1 MKKVFRLTG
10 LDCPNCAMKLEKKL
24 NKVDGVNS
32 AQVNFMTMR
41 LTIDIEDNNYDA
53 ILAEVRKEA
62 KKIDDTELV

>member
-24 NKVDGVNS
+24 SKVDGVIS

-41 LTIDIEDNNYDA
+41 LTIDIEDSNYDA

>member
-24 NKVDGVNS
+24 NKVDGVIS

>member
-24 NKVDGVNS
+24 NKVEGVNS

-41 LTIDIEDNNYDA
+41 LTIDIEDANYDA

>member
-24 NKVDGVNS
+24 NKVEGVNS

-62 KKIDDTELV
+62 KKIDDTELI

>member
-24 NKVDGVNS
+24 NKVEGVNS

-41 LTIDIEDNNYDA
+41 LTIDIEDSNYDV
-53 ILAEVRKEA
+53 ILAEVKKEA

>member
-24 NKVDGVNS
+24 NKVEGVSS
-32 AQVNFMTMR
+32 AQVNFMTMH
-41 LTIDIEDNNYDA
+41 LTIDIEDSNYDA

>member
-24 NKVDGVNS
+24 NKVEGVNS

-41 LTIDIEDNNYDA
+41 LTIDIEDANYDA
-53 ILAEVRKEA
+53 TLAEVRKEA
-62 KKIDDTELV
+62 KKIDDTELI

>member
-24 NKVDGVNS
+24 NKVEGVSS
-32 AQVNFMTMR
+32 AQVNFMAMR
-41 LTIDIEDNNYDA
+41 LTIDIEDSNYDA

>member
-24 NKVDGVNS
+24 NKVEGVSS
-32 AQVNFMTMR
+32 AQVNFMAMR
-41 LTIDIEDNNYDA
+41 LTIDIEDNNYDV
-53 ILAEVRKEA
+53 ILSEVRKEA

>member
-10 LDCPNCAMKLEKKL
+10 LDCHNCAMKLEKKL
-24 NKVDGVNS
+24 NKVEGVNS

-41 LTIDIEDNNYDA
+41 LTIDIEDSNYEA

>member
-24 NKVDGVNS
+24 NKVEGVNS

-41 LTIDIEDNNYDA
+41 LTIDIEDSNYDA

>member
-24 NKVDGVNS
+24 NKVNGVIS

-62 KKIDDTELV
+62 KKIDDTELI

>member
-24 NKVDGVNS
+24 NKVEGVNS

-41 LTIDIEDNNYDA
+41 LTIDIEDSNYDA
-53 ILAEVRKEA
+53 TLAEVRKET

>member
-24 NKVDGVNS
+24 NKVEGVNS

-41 LTIDIEDNNYDA
+41 LTIDIEDSNYEA

>member
-24 NKVDGVNS
+24 NKVEGVNS
-32 AQVNFMTMR
+32 AQINFITMR
-41 LTIDIEDNNYDA
+41 LTINIEDNNYDA

-62 KKIDDTELV
+62 KKIDDTELI

>member
-10 LDCPNCAMKLEKKL
+10 LDCPNCATKLEKKL
-24 NKVDGVNS
+24 NKVEGVIS

-41 LTIDIEDNNYDA
+41 LTIDIEDSNYEA
-53 ILAEVRKEA
+53 ILAEIRKEA

>member
-24 NKVDGVNS
+24 NKVEGVNS

-41 LTIDIEDNNYDA
+41 LTINIEDNNYDA

-62 KKIDDTELV
+62 KKIDDTELI

>member
-24 NKVDGVNS
+24 NKVDGVIS
-32 AQVNFMTMR
+32 AQINFMSMR

-53 ILAEVRKEA
+53 ILAEVRKVA

>member
-41 LTIDIEDNNYDA
+41 LTIDIEDSNYDA

>member
-24 NKVDGVNS
+24 NKIDGVNS
-32 AQVNFMTMR
+32 AQVNFITMR
-41 LTIDIEDNNYDA
+41 LTIDIEDCNYDA

>member
-24 NKVDGVNS
+24 NKVDGVIS
-32 AQVNFMTMR
+32 AQINFMSMR

>member
-24 NKVDGVNS
+24 NKVEGVNS

>member
-24 NKVDGVNS
+24 NKVNGVIS

>member
-24 NKVDGVNS
+24 NKVEGVNS

-53 ILAEVRKEA
+53 ILLEVRKEA

>member
-24 NKVDGVNS
+24 NKVEGVNS

-53 ILAEVRKEA
+53 ILVEVRKEA

>member
-53 ILAEVRKEA
+53 ILSEVRKEA
-62 KKIDDTELV
+62 KTIDVTELV